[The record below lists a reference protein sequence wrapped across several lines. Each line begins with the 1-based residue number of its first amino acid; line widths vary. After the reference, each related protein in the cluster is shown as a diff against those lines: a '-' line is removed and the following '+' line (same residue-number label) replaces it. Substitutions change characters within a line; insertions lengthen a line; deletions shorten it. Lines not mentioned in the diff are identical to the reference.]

1 MQALQRLLFVFSKL
15 NSGLKY
21 VQGMNELVAP
31 LYMVFVTDSPTPE
44 AAEGA
49 EADAFFCFIR
59 VLTVSETRDLYCK
72 TLDTATTGVASVM
85 AECAYHSQNP
95 AFGISISRCID
106 TTTCAHQCAALRR
119 CDEVT
124 NPHTMNQCMSSIVP
138 LAHVAGCGGSAYR
151 RCMAGMMWAVVHQ
164 AVLPRYHG
172 VRSMYRTSERHKE
185 NSV

>member
-31 LYMVFVTDSPTPE
+31 LYMVFCTDAPNE
-44 AAEGA
+44 DAAKGA

-85 AECAYHSQNP
+85 AECVYSPTICACFYC
-95 AFGISISRCID
+95 GYEVRD
-106 TTTCAHQCAALRR
+106 TQEHTTCSPGKLLHAYSHTTFLRV
-119 CDEVT
+119 CIIVYEA
-124 NPHTMNQCMSSIVP
+124 PAWSI
-138 LAHVAGCGGSAYR
+138 
-151 RCMAGMMWAVVHQ
+151 
-164 AVLPRYHG
+164 
-172 VRSMYRTSERHKE
+172 
-185 NSV
+185 